1 MDKITVES
9 ALLGEK
15 VKNAVQRQVSL
26 PINLVFMTIFFQ
38 KDVLMTPGEIS
49 SKNSLN
55 IKVEIENDQ
64 LGLNENTAE
73 KYNIFVEIV
82 DDNTTAAR

>member
-1 MDKITVES
+1 MDGITVES
-9 ALLGEK
+9 ALLRDK

-26 PINLVFMTIFFQ
+26 LINLFFMTIFFQ
-38 KDVLMTPGEIS
+38 KDILMTPEEIP

-55 IKVEIENDQ
+55 IKVEIENDL
-64 LGLNENTAE
+64 LGLDENTAE
-73 KYNIFVEIV
+73 NYNIFVEIV

>member
-1 MDKITVES
+1 
-9 ALLGEK
+9 
-15 VKNAVQRQVSL
+15 
-26 PINLVFMTIFFQ
+26 
-38 KDVLMTPGEIS
+38 MTPGEIS

-64 LGLNENTAE
+64 LGLDENTAE
-73 KYNIFVEIV
+73 NYSIFVEIV

>member
-1 MDKITVES
+1 MDGITVES
-9 ALLGEK
+9 ALLSEK
-15 VKNAVQRQVSL
+15 VRNAVQRQVSL
-26 PINLVFMTIFFQ
+26 LFNLVFITMFFQ
-38 KDVLMTPGEIS
+38 KDILVTPGEIP

-64 LGLNENTAE
+64 LGLDETTAE
-73 KYNIFVEIV
+73 HYNIYVEIV

>member
-1 MDKITVES
+1 
-9 ALLGEK
+9 
-15 VKNAVQRQVSL
+15 
-26 PINLVFMTIFFQ
+26 
-38 KDVLMTPGEIS
+38 MTPGEIS

>member
-1 MDKITVES
+1 MDGITVES
-9 ALLGEK
+9 ALLSEK
-15 VKNAVQRQVSL
+15 VRNAVQRQVSL
-26 PINLVFMTIFFQ
+26 LFKSFFIIIFFQ
-38 KDVLMTPGEIS
+38 KDILSTPGEIS